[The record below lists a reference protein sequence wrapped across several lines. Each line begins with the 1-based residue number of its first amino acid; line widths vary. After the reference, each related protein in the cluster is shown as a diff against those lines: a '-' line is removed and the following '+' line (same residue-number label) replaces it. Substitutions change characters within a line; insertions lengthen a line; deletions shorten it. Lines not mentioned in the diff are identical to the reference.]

1 MKDLILTSFLLG
13 IGLAM
18 DAFCVSLASGLN
30 EPGMSGK
37 RAFAICGTFGAF
49 QFFMPMI
56 GWVCVHTI
64 SEWFAWFEKLIP
76 WIALI
81 LLGFI
86 GIKMIVEGLKGK
98 EEDKAAGMSAGTL
111 FVMGIATSI
120 DALSVGFAI
129 SHYNMKEALLGSLII
144 GVVTLIICRA
154 GIELGRKVG
163 TKLAGKAS
171 VLGGI
176 ILLAIGIEIFVKGI
190 I

>member
-1 MKDLILTSFLLG
+1 MKDLILTSLLLG
-13 IGLAM
+13 VGLAM

-30 EPGMSGK
+30 EPRMSGK
-37 RAFAICGTFGAF
+37 RALAICGSFGAF
-49 QFFMPMI
+49 QFVMPLI
-56 GWVCVHTI
+56 GWICVRTV

-98 EEDKAAGMSAGTL
+98 EEDKAAGMSTGTL
-111 FVMGIATSI
+111 FVMGVATSI

-129 SHYNMKEALLGSLII
+129 SHYNIKEALTGSLII
-144 GVVTLIICRA
+144 GIVTLVICLA
-154 GIELGRKVG
+154 GIQLGKKVG

-171 VLGGI
+171 ILGGI
-176 ILLAIGIEIFVKGI
+176 IMLAIGIEIFIKGVF
-190 I
+190 

>member
-49 QFFMPMI
+49 QFFMPLI

-76 WIALI
+76 WIALA

-98 EEDKAAGMSAGTL
+98 EEDKAAGMSACL
-111 FVMGIATSI
+111 VYDRHNQSRIERAKEIA
-120 DALSVGFAI
+120 D
-129 SHYNMKEALLGSLII
+129 HYIKSYEGL
-144 GVVTLIICRA
+144 
-154 GIELGRKVG
+154 ELW
-163 TKLAGKAS
+163 
-171 VLGGI
+171 I
-176 ILLAIGIEIFVKGI
+176 
-190 I
+190 